1 MEKRVFNF
9 NLPLDEDQKKAV
21 FSEENTV
28 VSAGAGS
35 GKTRV
40 LAYRYFRLVASGQAQ
55 PENILTITFT
65 RKAAAEMYERI
76 YGLFLENKET
86 FPPIQRALSKF
97 DKAQI
102 STIDSFCSQVARNW
116 CSHFGV
122 ASGFSQ
128 DDAKVREEV
137 ESLAFDF
144 LLKNS
149 KNPALGE
156 LIFTGSFDRVWKE
169 FLVPIGLSLC
179 TLGEDMDFSALGE
192 KQFRLLEEHC
202 CGSIK
207 RLRSI
212 AEQIAGIP
220 KGQATAADTASLQAE
235 LFLSKLTGRDQPP
248 EEILELVNRAF
259 DYRKPSGKA
268 EVLLL
273 LREYTEAFREE
284 KERFGL
290 IVPALESRD
299 LIREVLRLTGEYKEI
314 ILDSKR
320 RNGVLSFSD
329 VMSMALET
337 LKQNRELRRYYK
349 NQFTHIMIDEF
360 QDTNLQQKELVYL
373 LAERLSEEGAGVPG
387 EKELEKGKL
396 FFVGDEKQSIYRFRG
411 ADVSV
416 FKNLVKEITLSGGKP
431 LALAKNYRS
440 EPGLVDLFNRLFS
453 DIMAGPGEPWEAEF
467 SPLEKRN
474 TAAHS
479 PAFRIFYKSY
489 NQEESEEELLSGDDS
504 EALFLARYIRDSV
517 EKKSLLVFDEG
528 KNAVRPAG
536 YEDFAV
542 LLRSTGGQ
550 IRYEKMLRRLGVP
563 YTTQN
568 IRSLF
573 LEAPLN
579 DYYNLFQVLV
589 YPEDRSAYAALLRS
603 PFVNLSDETMLR
615 LLLEEEKP
623 GGPFSFEKLP
633 WEAVEEEE
641 RKYRLGRELYFF
653 MKERI
658 DRVPI
663 RSLVAEGW
671 ERFGYRFS
679 LLRRQ
684 AYHPYLDF
692 FRYIASLAEAAD
704 RSGSPMVLFLDT
716 LRDNLGKY
724 ERLEDLSI
732 VQEEGRGVN
741 ILTIH
746 KSKGLEFPVVII
758 ANSGNTGA
766 GRGDSGLYHFSE
778 TYGLTLKL
786 VKKTGDGK
794 KKGINYFYKL
804 SEEEERR
811 KELAETKRLLYVAAT
826 RAKDHLFVSGCHHRN
841 NRNDEKALLNMVFN
855 ALGGIDAAE
864 GYIEEIEDLKEAD
877 LFAES
882 AGSEEEKLL
891 SVLTPL
897 YEQPPVPKPEFPR
910 LEYTATELNAR
921 HAASAVK
928 GIDIKPGES
937 LPALK
942 CDTYLEE
949 EGLEALFGTLCHW
962 FLEQALKG
970 RDLSGENPPE
980 NLLGRTEG
988 VKRDLLISEARS
1000 CTEGF
1005 LASPLGKE
1013 AMETRERFPEYQFL
1027 LKADTEEGVRIIRGT
1042 ADLVFLRKEEAV
1054 LIDFK
1059 TDKRLNPEEY
1069 KFQLAL
1075 YERGVSEIFRKPVK
1089 VFLVYLRG
1097 TRIIPV
1103 EIPEIFPISESLFYR
1118 H

>member
-116 CSHFGV
+116 CSPFGV

-360 QDTNLQQKELVYL
+360 QDTNLQQKELLYM
-373 LAERLSEEGAGVPG
+373 LAERL
-387 EKELEKGKL
+387 
-396 FFVGDEKQSIYRFRG
+396 
-411 ADVSV
+411 
-416 FKNLVKEITLSGGKP
+416 
-431 LALAKNYRS
+431 
-440 EPGLVDLFNRLFS
+440 
-453 DIMAGPGEPWEAEF
+453 
-467 SPLEKRN
+467 
-474 TAAHS
+474 
-479 PAFRIFYKSY
+479 
-489 NQEESEEELLSGDDS
+489 
-504 EALFLARYIRDSV
+504 
-517 EKKSLLVFDEG
+517 
-528 KNAVRPAG
+528 
-536 YEDFAV
+536 
-542 LLRSTGGQ
+542 
-550 IRYEKMLRRLGVP
+550 
-563 YTTQN
+563 
-568 IRSLF
+568 
-573 LEAPLN
+573 
-579 DYYNLFQVLV
+579 
-589 YPEDRSAYAALLRS
+589 
-603 PFVNLSDETMLR
+603 
-615 LLLEEEKP
+615 
-623 GGPFSFEKLP
+623 
-633 WEAVEEEE
+633 
-641 RKYRLGRELYFF
+641 
-653 MKERI
+653 
-658 DRVPI
+658 
-663 RSLVAEGW
+663 
-671 ERFGYRFS
+671 
-679 LLRRQ
+679 
-684 AYHPYLDF
+684 
-692 FRYIASLAEAAD
+692 
-704 RSGSPMVLFLDT
+704 
-716 LRDNLGKY
+716 
-724 ERLEDLSI
+724 
-732 VQEEGRGVN
+732 
-741 ILTIH
+741 
-746 KSKGLEFPVVII
+746 
-758 ANSGNTGA
+758 
-766 GRGDSGLYHFSE
+766 
-778 TYGLTLKL
+778 
-786 VKKTGDGK
+786 
-794 KKGINYFYKL
+794 
-804 SEEEERR
+804 
-811 KELAETKRLLYVAAT
+811 
-826 RAKDHLFVSGCHHRN
+826 
-841 NRNDEKALLNMVFN
+841 
-855 ALGGIDAAE
+855 
-864 GYIEEIEDLKEAD
+864 
-877 LFAES
+877 
-882 AGSEEEKLL
+882 
-891 SVLTPL
+891 
-897 YEQPPVPKPEFPR
+897 
-910 LEYTATELNAR
+910 
-921 HAASAVK
+921 
-928 GIDIKPGES
+928 
-937 LPALK
+937 
-942 CDTYLEE
+942 
-949 EGLEALFGTLCHW
+949 
-962 FLEQALKG
+962 
-970 RDLSGENPPE
+970 
-980 NLLGRTEG
+980 
-988 VKRDLLISEARS
+988 
-1000 CTEGF
+1000 
-1005 LASPLGKE
+1005 
-1013 AMETRERFPEYQFL
+1013 
-1027 LKADTEEGVRIIRGT
+1027 
-1042 ADLVFLRKEEAV
+1042 
-1054 LIDFK
+1054 
-1059 TDKRLNPEEY
+1059 
-1069 KFQLAL
+1069 
-1075 YERGVSEIFRKPVK
+1075 
-1089 VFLVYLRG
+1089 
-1097 TRIIPV
+1097 
-1103 EIPEIFPISESLFYR
+1103 
-1118 H
+1118 